1 MRNIRNF
8 NSYLKESKNIE
19 DMPLLVRTYIKK
31 LVSASVNGHIDLD
44 DIFSVIKKEFDS
56 IKSNKNNKLEFSV
69 LSDEEKDKMMS
80 DAIRMSETEWMKKYK
95 IGDHGDYLNRAK
107 SKWNLD

>member
-1 MRNIRNF
+1 
-8 NSYLKESKNIE
+8 
-19 DMPLLVRTYIKK
+19 
-31 LVSASVNGHIDLD
+31 
-44 DIFSVIKKEFDS
+44 
-56 IKSNKNNKLEFSV
+56 
-69 LSDEEKDKMMS
+69 MS